1 MFNRFVYSGSIPCCV
16 LFRQWLYPV
25 YLYLI
30 RKVPACLFI
39 FLIISK
45 RHLFSYEFYMILFH
59 IRIVGIYWHYNKHIG
74 QLWVFM
80 VVALQVEL
88 WHADR
93 SVWVYL
99 TLLIRILISLTS
111 LHNPF
116 TVFKMMYNYIACCYV
131 EQSTALHFCFQFN
144 FQYKEKKTF
153 HFKLLLIQPSYKKKK
168 KTNLFLGTSICFS
181 MVFWVCYYIIS
192 QNGQCHLSQFPSTKL
207 QIFHKCYENE

>member
-59 IRIVGIYWHYNKHIG
+59 VRIVGIYWHYNKHIG

-168 KTNLFLGTSICFS
+168 N
-181 MVFWVCYYIIS
+181 
-192 QNGQCHLSQFPSTKL
+192 
-207 QIFHKCYENE
+207 